1 MAIVTNVDLKLK
13 VDINDSIKYQ
23 ILTYCFFNK
32 TLISNTDLDF
42 LTELSKNPKVEI
54 SKFCNILTEKSIFKS
69 PQSARNAIS
78 KAEKKNLLIILQLLG
93 QNIDFSCLIVNIFG
107 VYLNNPYL
115 QKNRRGRVLSHI
127 AKQVF

>member
-23 ILTYCFFNK
+23 ILTYSFFNK

-78 KAEKKNLLIILQLLG
+78 KAEKKNLLIKNGINKKTISIKKEINVQVKGLVLLNYKILGNESQE
-93 QNIDFSCLIVNIFG
+93 
-107 VYLNNPYL
+107 
-115 QKNRRGRVLSHI
+115 
-127 AKQVF
+127 A

>member
-54 SKFCNILTEKSIFKS
+54 SKFCNFLTDKEIFKS

-78 KAEKKNLLIILQLLG
+78 KAEKKDLLVKTGTNKKVITINKNINVQTSGLVLLNYKILG
-93 QNIDFSCLIVNIFG
+93 NES
-107 VYLNNPYL
+107 
-115 QKNRRGRVLSHI
+115 KE
-127 AKQVF
+127 A

>member
-54 SKFCNILTEKSIFKS
+54 SKFCNLLTDKEIFKS

-78 KAEKKNLLIILQLLG
+78 KAEKKSLLVKSGTNKKVISINKNINVQTSGLVLLNYKILG
-93 QNIDFSCLIVNIFG
+93 NES
-107 VYLNNPYL
+107 
-115 QKNRRGRVLSHI
+115 KE
-127 AKQVF
+127 A